1 MNPAAAA
8 RASAPEKM
16 QHFYTELHEYLSA
29 AGVDG
34 VKVDAQAVIG
44 ALGYG
49 NGPNGG
55 GPALVET
62 HRHEA
67 LENSVMKFFPN
78 NGLINCMCHSTEN
91 LYNFKTSNLARVSD
105 DFYPT
110 NQASHTVHI
119 VNVAYNSMFMGEI
132 VIPDWDMFQSA
143 AKAREVYMP
152 PRERR
157 WVSHLRLR
165 PPGQT

>member
-1 MNPAAAA
+1 
-8 RASAPEKM
+8 
-16 QHFYTELHEYLSA
+16 
-29 AGVDG
+29 
-34 VKVDAQAVIG
+34 
-44 ALGYG
+44 
-49 NGPNGG
+49 
-55 GPALVET
+55 
-62 HRHEA
+62 
-67 LENSVMKFFPN
+67 MKFFPN

-132 VIPDWDMFQSA
+132 VIPDWDMFQSSTGGLHA
-143 AKAREVYMP
+143 AARAVG
-152 PRERR
+152 
-157 WVSHLRLR
+157 VSHLRLR